1 MVIHRYHSFLRIGIL
16 VILAVLVFDG
26 GFILPITK
34 ILSDRTMEYVAST
47 ATGVFAAVP
56 QTEINELSAQLLA
69 KERELEARESELLG
83 REIAARDFDTSE
95 RGDLSTYILSS
106 ILFILTML
114 IVWNYV
120 LDWMR
125 VKQMYREKQTV

>member
-1 MVIHRYHSFLRIGIL
+1 MAVHRYHSFLRIGLL
-16 VILAVLVFDG
+16 VVLTVLVFDG
-26 GFILPITK
+26 GFVSPVTK
-34 ILSDRTMEYVAST
+34 LLSDRTIEYVAST
-47 ATGVFAAVP
+47 ATGVYAGVP

-69 KERELEARESELLG
+69 RQREIELRESVLLT
-83 REIAARDFDTSE
+83 REIEARDFGE
-95 RGDLSTYILSS
+95 RGNTDVSTYILSS